1 MIRKAA
7 EWGPRY
13 QFWSCADI
21 DIVEDKSSSLCGES
35 GEYDEDAG
43 ECVCDSYW
51 YGERCHLQDECQ
63 DDQDCSG
70 QGECV
75 QEEST
80 AIPRCLKIS
89 LTEEFNLKK
98 KSFVLHFLQFFS
110 RRLLFSQKEHSDQ
123 KTYLKKLDG
132 SAPKPR
138 GRPLSRPRRPFWG
151 PLAAI
156 LDF

>member
-80 AIPRCLKIS
+80 AIPRYLKIS

-98 KSFVLHFLQFFS
+98 KSFVLHFLQFFFAS
-110 RRLLFSQKEHSDQ
+110 TRSMYYTTVFLLA
-123 KTYLKKLDG
+123 G
-132 SAPKPR
+132 
-138 GRPLSRPRRPFWG
+138 LS
-151 PLAAI
+151 
-156 LDF
+156 